1 MATPDLPDFDCV
13 IIGSGFGGAVSA
25 LRMTEKGYRVAVLE
39 RGRRLQ
45 PADIEAGTRRLS
57 KLMWAPGLG
66 LRGYFTQWVFR
77 HVAVVGGVAV
87 GGGSQVFAGVL
98 LRPPA
103 ATFAAAAWPR
113 AESDWQQALAPHYT
127 EAERMLGAG
136 ANPARGLQDHL
147 LQRTAE
153 ALGAGHTFAGIE
165 SQAIYFGQRGEGV
178 DPYFGGAGP
187 ARHGCQH
194 CGECLAACRHG
205 AKNSLDL
212 NYLHLAQRQGAQV
225 FAETTVTGIV
235 PQADGGYVV
244 TTRPSFGGAATPA
257 YRARKVIVAAGVV
270 GTLQLLF
277 HCRDGARTLPRLSS
291 ALGQHVRTNS
301 ESIVGVL
308 LPKGNK
314 GNADGACITTHYYAD
329 ANTHVTQNRFP
340 ASFAYMRWTSGPVV
354 EARSPAERRR
364 KTLLALLRRPGLPL
378 ANWLARDWPG
388 RAVTLTV
395 MQNVDSEL
403 AFVHRRSWWRPW
415 RWQLATQRA
424 PGSASPAFIPQAT
437 QIAQTMARLS
447 GGEAICPVL
456 ESVGDL
462 AVTAHI
468 LGGAVVADTP
478 EHGVIDAN
486 HEVFGYPGLYVV
498 DGAAVPA
505 NLGVNPSL
513 TITAM
518 AERAMSRM
526 PARATLPTLRAA
538 AGR

>member
-1 MATPDLPDFDCV
+1 MDRRRGDDATFDCV

-25 LRMTEKGYRVAVLE
+25 LRMAEKGYRVLVLE
-39 RGRRLQ
+39 RGRRLTTS
-45 PADIEAGTRRLS
+45 DIEAGTRQLS

-77 HVAVVGGVAV
+77 DVAVVGGVAV

-98 LRPPA
+98 LRPPS
-103 ATFAAAAWPR
+103 ATFAAVSWPR
-113 AESDWQQALAPHYT
+113 GAASERLDWQQALVPHYAA
-127 EAERMLGAG
+127 AERMLGAG
-136 ANPARGLQDHL
+136 ANPARGLQDHW

-153 ALGAGHTFAGIE
+153 ALGVGHTFAGIE

-178 DPYFGGAGP
+178 DPYFDGAGP
-187 ARHGCQH
+187 VRHGCKH

-205 AKNSLDL
+205 AKNSVDQ
-212 NYLHLAQRQGAQV
+212 NYLYLAEKLGAQV
-225 FAETTVTGIV
+225 WPETTVTGIE
-235 PQADGGYVV
+235 PQADGSYRVP
-244 TTRPSFGGAATPA
+244 TRPSFGGGAGRAV
-257 YRARKVIVAAGVV
+257 RARKVIVAAGVV
-270 GTLQLLF
+270 GTVQLLF
-277 HCRDGARTLPRLSS
+277 HCRDVARTLPRLSP

-308 LPKGNK
+308 LPKGQK
-314 GNADGACITTHYYAD
+314 GNADGACITTHFYAD

-354 EARSPAERRR
+354 QAATPAQRRW
-364 KTLLALLRRPGLPL
+364 KTLAALLLRPSLPL
-378 ANWLARDWPG
+378 SNWLARDWPG

-395 MQNVDSEL
+395 MQNVDTEL
-403 AFVHRRSWWRPW
+403 ALVQRRSWWWPW
-415 RWQLATQRA
+415 RRQLATRRA
-424 PGSASPAFIPQAT
+424 PGSPSPAFIPQAT
-437 QIAQTMARLS
+437 QIAQKIAELS
-447 GGEAICPVL
+447 GGQAICPVL

-468 LGGAVVADTP
+468 LGGAVVADDP
-478 EHGVIDAN
+478 RDGVIDAR

-518 AERAMSRM
+518 AERAMSLM
-526 PARATLPTLRAA
+526 PPKA
-538 AGR
+538 